1 MKQQAD
7 KKRTERSFAVGD
19 QVYLKL
25 QPYVQSSLA
34 PRANQKLA
42 YKFFGPFLV
51 IDKIGQ
57 VAHKLQLP
65 AHSQIHHVS
74 HVSQLKKV
82 VPSALSPAAVP
93 VDLMGLQ
100 IPERVLAKRM
110 HPDGSKLRS
119 QVLIQW
125 SGLDSSLVTWD
136 NVDSLCQQF
145 PQSPALEQASCY
157 CGGVSATQVPAR
169 LWRPLQLGCVGANEP
184 LSPTAN
190 TLATNGPERCQ
201 PVNRRLYR
209 EDCEER
215 GTHEH
220 YCNKLFL
227 PLFYKE
233 AVLVASSSIPLAS
246 FIASFL

>member
-93 VDLMGLQ
+93 VDLTGLQ

-110 HPDGSKLRS
+110 HPDGLKLRS
-119 QVLIQW
+119 RVLIQW
-125 SGLDSSLVTWD
+125 SGLDSSLVTWE
-136 NVDSLCQQF
+136 NVYSLCQT
-145 PQSPALEQASCY
+145 
-157 CGGVSATQVPAR
+157 V
-169 LWRPLQLGCVGANEP
+169 
-184 LSPTAN
+184 
-190 TLATNGPERCQ
+190 
-201 PVNRRLYR
+201 
-209 EDCEER
+209 
-215 GTHEH
+215 
-220 YCNKLFL
+220 
-227 PLFYKE
+227 
-233 AVLVASSSIPLAS
+233 SSITCSGTSRLLSRGSVSNPSTGTSTETTAAGPRRSKRAAQPNNKYAS
-246 FIASFL
+246 DEWA